1 MTELSLIAKVTLVLL
16 VSLVTVRLARRASAS
31 CRSLILT
38 STFSV
43 LLALPIVAALSPVA
57 IGVPV
62 LPAVPALSTSTPP
75 SAPVHAET
83 ATRVQHEPQPSL
95 NPRARTGR
103 AWLAFWL
110 RTAWLLG
117 SIALLVPV
125 ARTVARARRIR
136 SHATRWARGK
146 ALTRTLA
153 RDAGVSRSI
162 DTLLRDDARA
172 PLTLGLIHP
181 TIVLPVEAQ
190 GWSDGDLRRALVH
203 EIEHIRRNDWCVHLL
218 ARVACAIYWFHPLVW
233 TAWRR
238 LRLESERACDD
249 GVLRC
254 AEGAAYAE
262 QLLILARRLAASSAT
277 GLFMAGRT
285 DLATRIS
292 AVLDSSQRRNRPG
305 LRSKIATIAAAIVM
319 LVAIAPVQAT
329 RASAHDAGAESR
341 QANARLVGNLFDP
354 FGGAVEHLKLY
365 LERVAGPESYQGQTD
380 EVGHFVF
387 ETLHPGTYTLSAPM
401 DFVPPTTIVIAPGE
415 LVQRDIQME
424 IDTLTDA
431 FTVCAECPAEIDTYV
446 PPDSLVAEFQRDRAA
461 SWNQPVRGPEPV
473 GGWEFYWSRL
483 PEYPPAL
490 KDARLE
496 GTVVVEGRIGTD
508 GSASGLRVVSDVHP
522 ALASAA
528 LEAVQAERWE
538 PGRVRGVAVEV
549 PLRMTIDYILHA
561 RAAPQPIE

>member
-38 STFSV
+38 STFSI
-43 LLALPIVAALSPVA
+43 LLGLPIVAALSPVA

-62 LPAVPALSTSTPP
+62 LPASPALSTSTPA
-75 SAPVHAET
+75 SAPVHTENT
-83 ATRVQHEPQPSL
+83 TRVQHEPHTPR
-95 NPRARTGR
+95 NPRARSGLVS
-103 AWLAFWL
+103 LAFWL

-136 SHATRWARGK
+136 SHATRWPRGN

-190 GWSDGDLRRALVH
+190 GWSESDLRRALLH

-233 TAWRR
+233 TAWRH

-249 GVLRC
+249 GVLRW
-254 AEGAAYAE
+254 ADGAAYAE

-277 GLFMAGRT
+277 GLFMASRT

-305 LRSKIATIAAAIVM
+305 LGSTIATIAVVVVM
-319 LVAIAPVQAT
+319 LLAISPVQVV
-329 RASAHDAGAESR
+329 RASVPKAVGESR
-341 QANARLVGNLFDP
+341 PATAGLVGDLLDP
-354 FGGAVEHLKLY
+354 FGGAVENVTLY
-365 LERVAGPESYQGQTD
+365 LEAVWGESYQGQTD
-380 EVGHFVF
+380 QTGHFVF
-387 ETLHPGTYTLSAPM
+387 EILQPGTYTLSAPM
-401 DFVPPTTIVIAPGE
+401 DFVPPTKIVIAPGE
-415 LVQRDIQME
+415 TTQRDIQME

-446 PPDSLVAEFQRDRAA
+446 PPDSLVAEFQRDREA

-508 GSASGLRVVSDVHP
+508 GFASGLRVVSDVHP

-561 RAAPQPIE
+561 RRPAAY